1 MNNNLLFELINVEK
15 SIIEENKEELKIL
28 KGINL
33 KIEKG
38 ETVAIVGPSGA
49 GKTTLLNIMAGL
61 DRPTKGRVIF
71 CQKELHSLSV
81 YERANIRNKFMGF
94 VFQSHHLLPEFS
106 VIENVAMPALI
117 KGESFSEATKR
128 ALEILEIVGLKDKIN
143 QPVSN
148 LSGGEKQLVSIAR
161 AVVMKPMVILADEP
175 TGNLD
180 IKNANMIS
188 DLLLELNEKIG
199 TTLIVVTHNLE
210 LSLKMERR
218 INLYGGEIK
227 KD

>member
-1 MNNNLLFELINVEK
+1 MNDVLFELINVEK

-33 KIEKG
+33 KIKKG

-49 GKTTLLNIMAGL
+49 GKTTLLNIMGGL
-61 DRPTKGRVIF
+61 DRPTKGKVIF
-71 CQKELHSLSV
+71 CQKELNLLSA
-81 YERANIRNKFMGF
+81 YERANIRNRFMGF
-94 VFQSHHLLPEFS
+94 VFQSHNLLPEFS
-106 VIENVAMPALI
+106 VIENVAMPAII
-117 KGESFSEATKR
+117 KGESFAEATKR
-128 ALEILEIVGLKDKIN
+128 ALEILKIIGLKDKIY

-188 DLLLELNEKIG
+188 DLLIDLNKKIG
-199 TTLIVVTHNLE
+199 TTLIIVTHNLE

-227 KD
+227 KN